1 MKLCVYD
8 IQGKKTAEEVELN
21 SDVFGVAPSKH
32 LMYQAVKTYL
42 ANQRQGNAKTKGRS
56 ELAYSTAKLIKQ
68 KGTGGAR
75 RGDRK
80 SPVMVGGGRVFGPV
94 PRSYYLK
101 MNKKQKVLAR
111 KSAFSDKAQEQAI
124 IVVDNLIYDEPKTS
138 KFAGVLR
145 ELGVMGKKV
154 LLVVDTY
161 TYQDEDK
168 KIENTTNLLKSARN
182 IKNVSFQTADSVN
195 TYEIMRAD
203 YLLIQKDALKTIDRV
218 NG

>member
-8 IQGKKTAEEVELN
+8 VQGKKTAEEVELN
-21 SDVFGVAPSKH
+21 KEVFEMLPSKH

-42 ANQRQGNAKTKGRS
+42 SNQRQGNAKTKGRS
-56 ELAYSTAKLIKQ
+56 EIAYSTAKLIKQ

-80 SPVMVGGGRVFGPV
+80 SPILVGGGRIFGPV

-101 MNKKQKVLAR
+101 MNKKQRVLAR
-111 KSAFSDKAQEQAI
+111 KSAFSDKVQGEAV
-124 IVVDNLIYDEPKTS
+124 IVVDNFIYEEPKTS
-138 KFAGVLR
+138 KFVAVLN
-145 ELGVMGKKV
+145 ELGILGKKV

-161 TYQDEDK
+161 TYQDDNK
-168 KIENTTNLLKSARN
+168 KITNTVNLLKSARN
-182 IKNVSFQTADSVN
+182 IKNVSFQTADSVS

-203 YLLIQKDALKTIDRV
+203 YLIIQKDALKTIDRV